1 MVTDRMRHG
10 HDPDAVPMS
19 ARSDMS
25 LHALPGPGRHPVA
38 EPEEIGSPVV
48 AGLAQPA
55 RTAPPAPEGRQPQ
68 TFWQSL
74 TPVEQ
79 AAFTLAAEEVVLP
92 AGYMLWRVDEI
103 ADHLLVILTG
113 WAKVCVERD
122 GREQIIAVRGAGD
135 LLGERAAL
143 LLRRR
148 SASVFTLDTLR
159 FLRMSTRQFAA
170 FLSVHPRVLAVMEN
184 QVYDRLTEEPYLQEL
199 MPKHTSA
206 VRSATGSSLP
216 GARPPEPWAAFDDG
230 GPDTPDTP
238 YATGAASMADR
249 TGAAGP
255 AGPMGVSGQR
265 GAAGPTRPM
274 DVAGATGQAG
284 AAGHMSAAD
293 PMGAAGAAGPAGTAS
308 GVLRLVPS
316 PAGSPERPT
325 WAGQMCTILFT
336 DIVGF
341 SGLHRRDD
349 DRLRVR
355 RVMYDLLREA
365 LEGSAV
371 PWPALHREDRG
382 DGALLVAPPE
392 IPTRAVTDPM
402 LTRLAEGLRRHNL
415 AAPEA
420 ERFQMRVALHVGPV
434 VPDAEGVSG
443 WAIIQTARLLDA
455 PVFKR
460 AMARTSAD
468 LGFITS
474 TFVYETVI
482 AQARGSLDPAGFRHV
497 ADEVKTLEVSGWMHL
512 SGASA

>member
-1 MVTDRMRHG
+1 MVTDRMRHE
-10 HDPDAVPMS
+10 HDPDAIPLT
-19 ARSDMS
+19 ARSDAP
-25 LHALPGPGRHPVA
+25 LYALPIPGHHALTG
-38 EPEEIGSPVV
+38 PEEIGMSVV
-48 AGLAQPA
+48 AGFAPPA
-55 RTAPPAPEGRQPQ
+55 RTDDPPVAGGTRPQ
-68 TFWQSL
+68 RFWQSL
-74 TPVEQ
+74 TPAEQ
-79 AAFTLAAEEVVLP
+79 ASFTLAAEEVVLP
-92 AGYMLWRVDEI
+92 AGHMLWRADEV
-103 ADHLLVILTG
+103 ADHLLVILSG

-199 MPKHTSA
+199 MPKHTSTVQA
-206 VRSATGSSLP
+206 FPESPVPARARRTPEDGAP
-216 GARPPEPWAAFDDG
+216 GA
-230 GPDTPDTP
+230 
-238 YATGAASMADR
+238 
-249 TGAAGP
+249 
-255 AGPMGVSGQR
+255 
-265 GAAGPTRPM
+265 
-274 DVAGATGQAG
+274 
-284 AAGHMSAAD
+284 
-293 PMGAAGAAGPAGTAS
+293 
-308 GVLRLVPS
+308 LRLVPP
-316 PAGSPERPT
+316 PADTSERPT

-341 SGLHRRDD
+341 SRPHRRDD
-349 DRLRVR
+349 DRLKVR
-355 RVMYDLLREA
+355 RAMYDLLREA

-392 IPTRAVTDPM
+392 IPTRSVTDPM
-402 LTRLAEGLRRHNL
+402 LARLAEGLRRHNL
-415 AAPEA
+415 RAPEA

-455 PVFKR
+455 PVFKQT
-460 AMARTSAD
+460 MACTRAD

-474 TFVYETVI
+474 AFVYETVI
-482 AQARGSLDPAGFRHV
+482 AQARGGLDPSGFRYV
-497 ADEVKTLEVSGWMHL
+497 TDEVKTLEVSGWMHL
-512 SGASA
+512 SNASA